1 MIAQCPIC
9 ENKSYTHSFPFETF
23 WNKKIFQ
30 YLKCKNCKCTYVH
43 PLPTDKDFEK
53 MYNKEAYHD
62 VHYKNND
69 INNYKRSLSFL
80 SQFSNNKK
88 TLLDYGCG
96 DGLFLSLCKKYGFDS
111 TGVEIDNKIIEYAK
125 LKSKCPIYNIRDLNK
140 KKIKFDIIHLGDVL
154 EHTSKP
160 YDLMI
165 QLENFLNKNGIFFI
179 EGPIEKNP
187 SLVFFCSYLFG
198 NMMKILKI
206 KKISKHSPTHLF
218 FVSSNNMKYF
228 FNSKLGYIEKKF
240 DVYETGWPYISQN
253 KYPLSIKTIIGLFAK
268 ILGGIKIGKFIF
280 GNRFY
285 AIYKPK

>member
-9 ENKSYTHSFPFETF
+9 ENRSYTHSFPFETF

-96 DGLFLSLCKKYGFDS
+96 DKQLEKMYNRLLANCDKA
-111 TGVEIDNKIIEYAK
+111 IDNSTDAWALNFWKQTKEK
-125 LKSKCPIYNIRDLNK
+125 LYVNMSE
-140 KKIKFDIIHLGDVL
+140 LG
-154 EHTSKP
+154 
-160 YDLMI
+160 
-165 QLENFLNKNGIFFI
+165 
-179 EGPIEKNP
+179 
-187 SLVFFCSYLFG
+187 
-198 NMMKILKI
+198 ILK
-206 KKISKHSPTHLF
+206 
-218 FVSSNNMKYF
+218 NN
-228 FNSKLGYIEKKF
+228 
-240 DVYETGWPYISQN
+240 
-253 KYPLSIKTIIGLFAK
+253 KTIH
-268 ILGGIKIGKFIF
+268 
-280 GNRFY
+280 
-285 AIYKPK
+285 